1 MYNAS
6 FSLHDTESIF
16 KKLNSKMTLLFR
28 EIILRKD
35 LYLLPIDLDN
45 VEPLSDE
52 KYKTIKFQ
60 DYMQET
66 SNLSF
71 LGISLYRQ
79 YVDSMDE
86 QWKDYMKRMTLYL
99 NKRGIFRGTINRLR
113 A

>member
-1 MYNAS
+1 
-6 FSLHDTESIF
+6 
-16 KKLNSKMTLLFR
+16 
-28 EIILRKD
+28 
-35 LYLLPIDLDN
+35 
-45 VEPLSDE
+45 LSDE

-79 YVDSMDE
+79 YADSMDE

-99 NKRGIFRGTINRLR
+99 TKRGIFRGTINRLR